1 MVAIHL
7 KSNDIIMASLRRMLA
22 GLCLMAMNIFF
33 NQFAHA
39 QTSTYVEPSDSTK
52 KKVDFVFSLGGGVAR
67 FMGDV
72 QDQDKKVNVH
82 LIGNRAVFDFH
93 FGALLS
99 KSFTLNANV
108 LYGKLSGNENTFGQ
122 NRNFETNMLL
132 AGAVAEYNF
141 AGLYK
146 GRLPVLNP
154 FINAGVYYGSYWKIS
169 TDLLYG
175 DSQEYFYW
183 SDGRIR
189 DIAEDAPNSDDAN
202 LISRDYE
209 YESDL
214 VKGALNTFNISA
226 GLGVDLHLSRAVSMR
241 LMSRYFFAFNDKI
254 DGYSTG
260 DAAGLNDGFFY
271 NSLSL
276 VFNAMAF
283 SKSRKDELPNY
294 KYLFDVSQLQSV
306 ETEDRDGDGVAD
318 IKDRCAATPSGVEV
332 DKEGCPL
339 DSDVDGIPDYRDKN
353 PSSSKGEVV
362 DQFGVPVNYEL
373 VAQKWTDSPD
383 IYGISWDKKYDNPRF
398 KEDLGYTVNVDIV
411 DKDNDSP
418 RIQKVLRIPELRK
431 EILNDSL
438 IVYRLGVYE
447 KFEDVEE
454 KRQELVNDG
463 IYSAYSVAENSSM
476 ESVEQL
482 TKLPRLKDE
491 AIINSYGIGS
501 SIQMIKSSSSA
512 YRFPQLDYTISRF
525 ERYLFENIMEA
536 ALVEDYLQA
545 ISAFTW
551 DKVVKQ
557 ASDTVYARLEQY
569 PVSGKV
575 KRYVTEILE
584 EEIKTT
590 EVSAVEQETVPET
603 KTENEPVEVKVEEKE
618 VVNSSIEAEV
628 RKEEIVS
635 TGLEIDRT
643 TISTKEVKVE
653 DSSESR
659 SDLTE
664 DEKTEVETAE
674 KVEQQLAIVP
684 SKDVTPEVLSGKELE
699 AAIEKIR
706 AGSKLKNQPR
716 INYAPVKPK
725 FKDADINND
734 QLISALEIQLVLQ
747 DILKGKSEFSS
758 EQFNE
763 MNEYFTDFTQN
774 VEPIDFGG
782 TKVAFVNGV
791 LTILKTEGGEYE
803 EDSRRLLARKYRE
816 ADFNGD
822 GELTP
827 EEVQKMIDLFLKGGS
842 TYSQERVHELIDLYF
857 D

>member
-1 MVAIHL
+1 MDKTLLVACFDSSMVFKAAL
-7 KSNDIIMASLRRMLA
+7 VSVGLLLSTQSGFSQNASSLE
-22 GLCLMAMNIFF
+22 
-33 NQFAHA
+33 Q
-39 QTSTYVEPSDSTK
+39 SDSTK

-226 GLGVDLHLSRAVSMR
+226 GFGLDLHLSRAVSMR

-476 ESVEQL
+476 ESVERF

-491 AIINSYGIGS
+491 TIINSYGIGS

-569 PVSGKV
+569 PVSGTV

-584 EEIKTT
+584 EEIKTA

-674 KVEQQLAIVP
+674 KVEQQLANVP

-734 QLISALEIQLVLQ
+734 QLISALEIQLVLE